1 MRSTTAGPSHNYF
14 GESQFRL
21 AAAVIGALLL
31 SVPYVIL
38 PGAFYALLIL
48 LYFPLCWFTFGRLL
62 ACLLMAL
69 HVYQI
74 SVCYLD
80 GRDLWE
86 FMDLNSQLMAQNAMA
101 LLVLSL
107 VVLRRRWLLLIA
119 AFIVWVGVG
128 AAAIE
133 WRGFDLISHLP
144 SRAAVSLTTIGGSVT
159 YGAVDVR
166 LRGVYAE
173 SSALGAVLGGLAFM
187 LFAGAIA
194 EWKKN
199 ARVLAVISIVSGG
212 VGLLGLIFV
221 LTKAGIAVVFAG
233 FVAFLLA
240 LPFALGRTGVILAG
254 AVMFSTLIVGSLTY
268 SALPVESK
276 EYVLSEIESVQSLF
290 AGGDVSAVKGKGVYG
305 RTEGFS
311 IAASSLINKPLGGAP
326 SGIMDVV
333 QNRQVMITEEMMFY
347 FNNGVFGLKSALA
360 NIAARGGVVGLLLLG
375 LLVFYA
381 FDLPATMRQRG
392 VLLLQASM
400 FIAMTLAFYIVIEDR
415 YFYFAFT
422 FLLAGVH
429 RHLLLEKEEVGRIIP
444 ASPRAMPGMRGRP
457 GNASLARQ

>member
-1 MRSTTAGPSHNYF
+1 MRSTTARTTRNYF
-14 GESQFRL
+14 GEAQFRL
-21 AAAVIGALLL
+21 AAAVIGTLLL

-48 LYFPLCWFTFGRLL
+48 LYFPLCWFTVGRLP
-62 ACLLMAL
+62 AFLLMAL
-69 HVYQI
+69 HGYQI

-86 FMDLNSQLMAQNAMA
+86 FMDLNSQLMAQTAMA

-107 VVLRRRWLLLIA
+107 LVLRRRWLLVIA

-128 AAAIE
+128 AAALE

-194 EWKKN
+194 EWRRN
-199 ARVLAVISIVSGG
+199 ARVIAVVSVVSGA
-212 VGLLGLIFV
+212 VGLVGLAFV

-233 FVAFLLA
+233 FAAFLVA
-240 LPFALGRTGVILAG
+240 LPFALGRIGVILAG
-254 AVMFSTLIVGSLTY
+254 AVSVSTLIVGSLVY

-311 IAASSLINKPLGGAP
+311 IAWSSLINKPLGGAP

-333 QNRQVMITEEMMFY
+333 QNRQIMITEEMMFY
-347 FNNGVFGLKSALA
+347 FNNGIFGLKSALA
-360 NIAARGGVVGLLLLG
+360 NIAARGGAIGLLLLG
-375 LLVFYA
+375 LLLFYV

-392 VLLLQASM
+392 VPLLQAST
-400 FIAMTLAFYIVIEDR
+400 FISMALAFYIVIEDR

-422 FLLAGVH
+422 FLLAGIH
-429 RHLLLEKEEVGRIIP
+429 QHLLAETEGAGRFLP
-444 ASPRAMPGMRGRP
+444 AAPRSISGIRRRP
-457 GNASLARQ
+457 EGAPLVRS